1 MKYFQSFNSFLIE
14 AFDGIA
20 DLTKALHFE
29 TDSKKAEDMKI
40 EIGKRQGEV
49 TRRKQIEGGEYS
61 LRRFR
66 KEIKYGD
73 GKDLGVFLPGSYDA
87 ATSSLGDGPHAK
99 KAPKVKWNQRKYAKW
114 LEDVAS
120 NDGWKNAFDMAQNAR
135 YEPGLLDWAKK
146 QFRGEDPLQRIQW
159 DIEAFAESVVTE
171 AKGFKNTKDFEAW
184 LEEIEGM
191 PERQLRKIMG
201 KDYIDTPGF
210 WAEEKD
216 DYENIIDFMISN
228 MGNFD
233 ELEDY
238 WENNVAESVVNES
251 EAENILN
258 DLLDERGGDM
268 GELHGMSMED
278 ALDTVET
285 YGHKGSKAKKIAK
298 ELVSMCNESV
308 VNEGVLSNVRKAIAK
323 TQGALKKKWA
333 KKGGYENFGQD
344 EIRDLQDKYGYNG
357 MVYGTPEERKA
368 AKLIDA
374 LDQWAMNYVGE
385 SEVTNESLNEK
396 KHVAPETYDIEK
408 NWEKEGSR
416 FRHIPFAEYKSR
428 QAGKPDFKTGKME
441 DIEVEQWFTR
451 IAGQCDGRLHAK
463 ILKGFDKYGKDFKQ
477 AGDNME
483 TYKNWIIQAMIRC
496 GFMVEGEITN
506 EANTLT
512 DKWEREEAEFKRIID
527 SSDKR
532 VYDLVDYVQFSTG
545 GMTEKDWEKF
555 MYGRYK
561 KNLQS
566 TDSKTKEKMYKV
578 LQKMVLESEMIS
590 ESATEML
597 AKEIQDAE
605 YHIAHGDGST
615 IEARSTKKTWDD
627 GVPVL
632 KYIARGKK
640 QMVKM
645 PKGSFELVVDEKYG
659 WYYWENKGTWYGAN
673 IEYGATPPFEF

>member
-73 GKDLGVFLPGSYDA
+73 GKDLGVFLPGSYAA
-87 ATSSLGDGPHAK
+87 ATSSLGDGPHTK

-171 AKGFKNTKDFEAW
+171 GKLHDQVEELVRGLDTDEYEVFAFDNDIDPEDANQMMDFIMQLSNKDAKAIIK
-184 LEEIEGM
+184 
-191 PERQLRKIMG
+191 QL
-201 KDYIDTPGF
+201 
-210 WAEEKD
+210 
-216 DYENIIDFMISN
+216 S
-228 MGNFD
+228 
-233 ELEDY
+233 
-238 WENNVAESVVNES
+238 ESVVT
-251 EAENILN
+251 EAMSVNVGEYIKT
-258 DLLDERGGDM
+258 EHGYFYKRVAGEVGGQ
-268 GELHGMSMED
+268 E
-278 ALDTVET
+278 AFVEIS
-285 YGHKGSKAKKIAK
+285 KGKEKKRKTSIHNSVSFEIVDK
-298 ELVSMCNESV
+298 EVAFESV
-308 VNEGVLSNVRKAIAK
+308 VTEGVLSNVRKAIAK

-344 EIRDLQDKYGYNG
+344 EIRDLQDKYDYNG

-374 LDQWAMNYVGE
+374 LNQWAMNYVGE
-385 SEVTNESLNEK
+385 SEV
-396 KHVAPETYDIEK
+396 
-408 NWEKEGSR
+408 
-416 FRHIPFAEYKSR
+416 
-428 QAGKPDFKTGKME
+428 
-441 DIEVEQWFTR
+441 
-451 IAGQCDGRLHAK
+451 
-463 ILKGFDKYGKDFKQ
+463 
-477 AGDNME
+477 
-483 TYKNWIIQAMIRC
+483 
-496 GFMVEGEITN
+496 N
-506 EANTLT
+506 EANTFT
-512 DKWEREEAEFKRIID
+512 DKWEREEAEFKRIIN
-527 SSDKR
+527 SPDKR

-566 TDSKTKEKMYKV
+566 TDSKTKEKMYNV

-590 ESATEML
+590 ESATETL

-640 QMVKM
+640 QTVKT

-659 WYYWENKGTWYGAN
+659 WYYWENKGTWYGAK

>member
-1 MKYFQSFNSFLIE
+1 MKYFQSFNNFLNERLGKDDLAMIDDVQEYLVNNKKLKGDARTSAEGIMNSTFGDMQELEFKYNKGGASAGAEYVLDNLPKAAIKKYLNE
-14 AFDGIA
+14 AFESIA

-29 TDSKKAEDMKI
+29 TDPKTAEEMKI

-73 GKDLGVFLPGSYDA
+73 GKDLGVFIPGGYDA
-87 ATSSLGDGPHAK
+87 ATSSLGDGPHTK

-135 YEPGLLDWAKK
+135 FEPGLLDWAKK

-171 AKGFKNTKDFEAW
+171 AQVKVHSWFGQRKEFRDWLKKHKVEVVSAEGEDGKDTIELVLTGKTKDLKKILKSDHKFGWDDKQMWAY
-184 LEEIEGM
+184 IE
-191 PERQLRKIMG
+191 
-201 KDYIDTPGF
+201 
-210 WAEEKD
+210 
-216 DYENIIDFMISN
+216 
-228 MGNFD
+228 
-233 ELEDY
+233 
-238 WENNVAESVVNES
+238 ESVV
-251 EAENILN
+251 
-258 DLLDERGGDM
+258 
-268 GELHGMSMED
+268 
-278 ALDTVET
+278 T
-285 YGHKGSKAKKIAK
+285 
-298 ELVSMCNESV
+298 
-308 VNEGVLSNVRKAIAK
+308 EGVLSNVRKAVAK

-344 EIRDLQDKYGYNG
+344 EIRDLEDKYDYNS
-357 MVYGTPEERKA
+357 MIYGTPEERKA
-368 AKLIDA
+368 AKLIDG
-374 LDQWAMNYVGE
+374 LNQWAMNYVGE
-385 SEVTNESLNEK
+385 SV
-396 KHVAPETYDIEK
+396 
-408 NWEKEGSR
+408 
-416 FRHIPFAEYKSR
+416 
-428 QAGKPDFKTGKME
+428 
-441 DIEVEQWFTR
+441 
-451 IAGQCDGRLHAK
+451 
-463 ILKGFDKYGKDFKQ
+463 
-477 AGDNME
+477 
-483 TYKNWIIQAMIRC
+483 
-496 GFMVEGEITN
+496 TN
-506 EANTLT
+506 EANTFT
-512 DKWEREEAEFKRIID
+512 DKWEREEAEFKRIIAAP
-527 SSDKR
+527 DKR

-605 YHIAHGDGST
+605 YYIAHGDGST

-640 QMVKM
+640 QMVKT
-645 PKGSFELVVDEKYG
+645 PKGSFELVVDKKYG

>member
-1 MKYFQSFNSFLIE
+1 MKYFQSFNNFLNERLGKDDLAMIDDVQEYLVNNKKLKGDARTSAEGIMNSTFGDMQELEFKYNKGGASAGAEYVLDNLPKAAIKKYLNE
-14 AFDGIA
+14 AFESIA

-29 TDSKKAEDMKI
+29 TDPKTAEEMKI

-73 GKDLGVFLPGSYDA
+73 GKDLGVFIPGGYDA
-87 ATSSLGDGPHAK
+87 ATSSLGDGPHTK

-135 YEPGLLDWAKK
+135 FEPGLLDWAKK

-171 AKGFKNTKDFEAW
+171 AQVKVHSWFGQRKEFRDWLKKHKVEVVSAEGEDGKDTIELVLTGKTKDLKKILKSDHKFGWDDKQMWAY
-184 LEEIEGM
+184 IE
-191 PERQLRKIMG
+191 
-201 KDYIDTPGF
+201 
-210 WAEEKD
+210 
-216 DYENIIDFMISN
+216 
-228 MGNFD
+228 
-233 ELEDY
+233 
-238 WENNVAESVVNES
+238 ESVV
-251 EAENILN
+251 
-258 DLLDERGGDM
+258 
-268 GELHGMSMED
+268 
-278 ALDTVET
+278 T
-285 YGHKGSKAKKIAK
+285 
-298 ELVSMCNESV
+298 
-308 VNEGVLSNVRKAIAK
+308 EGVLSNVRKAVAK

-344 EIRDLQDKYGYNG
+344 EIRDLEDKYDYNS
-357 MVYGTPEERKA
+357 MIYGTPEERKA
-368 AKLIDA
+368 AKLIDG
-374 LDQWAMNYVGE
+374 LNQWAMNYVGE
-385 SEVTNESLNEK
+385 SV
-396 KHVAPETYDIEK
+396 
-408 NWEKEGSR
+408 
-416 FRHIPFAEYKSR
+416 
-428 QAGKPDFKTGKME
+428 
-441 DIEVEQWFTR
+441 
-451 IAGQCDGRLHAK
+451 
-463 ILKGFDKYGKDFKQ
+463 
-477 AGDNME
+477 
-483 TYKNWIIQAMIRC
+483 
-496 GFMVEGEITN
+496 TN
-506 EANTLT
+506 EANTFT
-512 DKWEREEAEFKRIID
+512 DKWEREEAEFKRIIAAP
-527 SSDKR
+527 DKR

-590 ESATEML
+590 ESATETL

-605 YHIAHGDGST
+605 YYIAHGDGST

-659 WYYWENKGTWYGAN
+659 WYYWENKGTWYGAK

>member
-1 MKYFQSFNSFLIE
+1 MKYFQSFNNFLNERLGKDDLAMIDDVQEYLVNNKKLKGDARTSAEGIMNSTFGDMQELEFKYNKGGASAGAEYVLDNLPKAAIKKYLNE
-14 AFDGIA
+14 AFESIA

-29 TDSKKAEDMKI
+29 TDPKTAEEMKI

-73 GKDLGVFLPGSYDA
+73 GKDLGVFIPGGYDA
-87 ATSSLGDGPHAK
+87 ATSSLGDGPHTK

-135 YEPGLLDWAKK
+135 FEPGLLDWAKK

-171 AKGFKNTKDFEAW
+171 AKKYKAKDIIDAW
-184 LEEIEGM
+184 EDAYGEDIMNSDHADVPDDIDNDYRGKITIKDLEEIFDDRYGEELS
-191 PERQLRKIMG
+191 PE
-201 KDYIDTPGF
+201 F
-210 WAEEKD
+210 
-216 DYENIIDFMISN
+216 
-228 MGNFD
+228 
-233 ELEDY
+233 LE
-238 WENNVAESVVNES
+238 ALGESVVT
-251 EAENILN
+251 EAQVKVHSWFGQRKEFRDWLKKHKVEVVSAEGEDGKDTIELVLTGKTK
-258 DLLDERGGDM
+258 DL
-268 GELHGMSMED
+268 
-278 ALDTVET
+278 
-285 YGHKGSKAKKIAK
+285 KKILKSDHKFGWDDKQMWAYI
-298 ELVSMCNESV
+298 EESV
-308 VNEGVLSNVRKAIAK
+308 VTEGVLSNVRKAVAK

-344 EIRDLQDKYGYNG
+344 EIRDLEDKYDYNS
-357 MVYGTPEERKA
+357 MIYGTPEERKA
-368 AKLIDA
+368 AKLIDG
-374 LDQWAMNYVGE
+374 LNQWAMNYVGE
-385 SEVTNESLNEK
+385 SV
-396 KHVAPETYDIEK
+396 
-408 NWEKEGSR
+408 
-416 FRHIPFAEYKSR
+416 
-428 QAGKPDFKTGKME
+428 
-441 DIEVEQWFTR
+441 
-451 IAGQCDGRLHAK
+451 
-463 ILKGFDKYGKDFKQ
+463 
-477 AGDNME
+477 
-483 TYKNWIIQAMIRC
+483 
-496 GFMVEGEITN
+496 TN
-506 EANTLT
+506 EANTFT
-512 DKWEREEAEFKRIID
+512 DKWEREEAEFKRIIAAP
-527 SSDKR
+527 DKR

-590 ESATEML
+590 ESATETL

-605 YHIAHGDGST
+605 YYIAHGDGST

-640 QMVKM
+640 QMVKT
-645 PKGSFELVVDEKYG
+645 PKGSFELVVDKKYG